1 MKEELR
7 IHSFI
12 HFNGDIKTCH
22 VCHQIF
28 KTNRLLNIHM
38 QKHETKKTVQ
48 CSQCGDF
55 FTFKSGLAK
64 HVRLNRCKGASNF
77 GDESFKLDEEKI
89 AEIAL
94 SQLKEITKVKAKVED
109 VTVYEF
115 CDDFDNLSDSST
127 QEDFVF
133 EPILKVKEKVVTKV
147 LRKVDKKSKKNTKVD
162 KIQAMAESS
171 KKFRKIRKKKLKK
184 LPKPKSKAGRAH
196 LIYTCDYCGEKIK
209 FKKNIQDHMKQHVVR
224 YRCKECCQTF
234 KSRKKLV
241 DHSIEAHGVK
251 PQVVKEAFSC
261 EFCGRK
267 FDVRS
272 TYEAHK
278 LSHDDTARHKICSI
292 CSAAF
297 KSVGNLRRHEATH
310 ATTRDFHCIS
320 CPKSFKTRL
329 ALKIHK
335 EVVHAEMK
343 VFVNCGICQ
352 SIVQEKHLNQHIKN
366 QHTEEG
372 QEKPFECSVCGKTFR
387 TFQLGQRHYEA
398 VHEPKDRGV
407 IYSCP
412 HCPELQFFR
421 QRELKEHSFIH
432 FDGTIFQCDECLKMF
447 KSRRLLM
454 IHRAS
459 HNEFGGYPC
468 KFCDNIVFKTR
479 GGRRKHM
486 LRLHTDEKI
495 EIEEQK
501 QNEKSEK
508 QCFVIVNHQI
518 LRH

>member
-1 MKEELR
+1 
-7 IHSFI
+7 
-12 HFNGDIKTCH
+12 
-22 VCHQIF
+22 
-28 KTNRLLNIHM
+28 M
-38 QKHETKKTVQ
+38 QKHETNKTIQ
-48 CSQCGDF
+48 CTQCGDF

-77 GDESFKLDEEKI
+77 GDESFKLDDEKI

-94 SQLKEITKVKAKVED
+94 SQLKEITKAKAKVENE
-109 VTVYEF
+109 TAYEF
-115 CDDFDNLSDSST
+115 VDDFDNFSDEST
-127 QEDFVF
+127 EDENIF
-133 EPILKVKEKVVTKV
+133 EPIMKVEKKVEKKVVKKENKVKIKELIK
-147 LRKVDKKSKKNTKVD
+147 DENSK
-162 KIQAMAESS
+162 ES
-171 KKFRKIRKKKLKK
+171 RKIRKKKVDKFLEVQTRV
-184 LPKPKSKAGRAH
+184 GRAH
-196 LIYTCDYCGEKIK
+196 LIYTCDHCGESIK
-209 FKKNIQDHMKQHVVR
+209 FKKNIQEHMKQHVVR
-224 YRCKECCQTF
+224 YRCKECQETF

-272 TYEAHK
+272 SYEAHK

-310 ATTRDFHCIS
+310 VTTRDFHCES
-320 CPKSFKTRL
+320 CPKSFKTHL

-352 SIVQEKHLNQHIKN
+352 AIVQEKHLNQHIKN

-372 QEKPFECSVCGKTFR
+372 QEKPFECSACGKTFR

-398 VHEPKDRGV
+398 VHETKDRGI
-407 IYSCP
+407 IYTCP

-447 KSRRLLM
+447 KSNRLLM
-454 IHRAS
+454 MHRAS
-459 HNEFGGYPC
+459 HNEVGGFPC
-468 KFCDNIVFKTR
+468 KICDNIVFKTR
-479 GGRRKHM
+479 GGLRKHM
-486 LRLHTDEKI
+486 LRLHTDDKI
-495 EIEEQK
+495 EIEELK
-501 QNEKSEK
+501 QNEESEK
-508 QCFVIVNHQI
+508 QTFVIVNHQI